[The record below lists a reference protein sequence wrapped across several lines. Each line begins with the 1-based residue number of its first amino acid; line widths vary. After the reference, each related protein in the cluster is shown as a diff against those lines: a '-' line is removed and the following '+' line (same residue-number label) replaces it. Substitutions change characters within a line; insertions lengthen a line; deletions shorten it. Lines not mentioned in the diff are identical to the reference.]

1 MAEQKEYTISDLTE
15 KQQTLLRLLLEGK
28 SKAEAYR
35 EAYPGAKISNPSDQ
49 VNKMINNEGGK
60 FLKFSVVYER
70 ARAQTIKRAEEA
82 LEESIRRRTELLALL
97 SAIGRGEKTETI
109 LRSVGDGIQS
119 PIEMPAGMHDRI
131 KALELLGKNLGLFK
145 EKLDVE
151 VDAPNPFATLTT
163 EELRQLIAAGDAK

>member
-1 MAEQKEYTISDLTE
+1 MSEEKQYTISDLTE

-35 EAYPGAKISNPSDQ
+35 KAYPNYKGNHPTAEVDHMIS
-49 VNKMINNEGGK
+49 NEGGK
-60 FLKFSVVYER
+60 FPKFSQVYAR
-70 ARAQTIKRAEEA
+70 ARAETMKRAEEA
-82 LEESIRRRTELLALL
+82 LEESIMKRTELLALL

-109 LRSVGDGIQS
+109 LRGTGDGIQS
-119 PIEMPAGMHDRI
+119 PIDLPAGMHDRI